1 MILPNMSYQE
11 IAAHLSSDMD
21 EALAFS
27 KKIKFARYRS
37 EAIKLKR
44 YPLFFKP
51 VGYTSSQHNKWF
63 IFPHVRNRADL
74 VSIPFSVG
82 CTFTKYNRLCL
93 FIQMDLEGENSSLK
107 FIFTNRF
114 FERYADRKGITGSL
128 TQEEIVYSFIKELGQ
143 LGLRNMENK
152 DPLHAILFYETG
164 MALGHY
170 DSVDRNLVVF
180 HSYVS
185 VLNGPNDLKKM
196 HHDWLLFRSVFN

>member
-11 IAAHLSSDMD
+11 IATHLSSDMD

-51 VGYTSSQHNKWF
+51 VGFTSSQHNKWF

-74 VSIPFSVG
+74 VSIPFYVG

-93 FIQMDLEGENSSLK
+93 FIQRGKL
-107 FIFTNRF
+107 
-114 FERYADRKGITGSL
+114 L
-128 TQEEIVYSFIKELGQ
+128 TQIHIHKQVLREICRPKRHNWFFNS
-143 LGLRNMENK
+143 RR
-152 DPLHAILFYETG
+152 DCLF
-164 MALGHY
+164 
-170 DSVDRNLVVF
+170 F
-180 HSYVS
+180 HQRA
-185 VLNGPNDLKKM
+185 
-196 HHDWLLFRSVFN
+196 WTTRT

>member
-51 VGYTSSQHNKWF
+51 VGFTSSQHNKWF

-74 VSIPFSVG
+74 VSIPFYVG
-82 CTFTKYNRLCL
+82 CTFTKNNRLCL
-93 FIQMDLEGENSSLK
+93 FIQMDLELSL
-107 FIFTNRF
+107 IH
-114 FERYADRKGITGSL
+114 I
-128 TQEEIVYSFIKELGQ
+128 
-143 LGLRNMENK
+143 
-152 DPLHAILFYETG
+152 
-164 MALGHY
+164 
-170 DSVDRNLVVF
+170 
-180 HSYVS
+180 
-185 VLNGPNDLKKM
+185 
-196 HHDWLLFRSVFN
+196 

>member
-11 IAAHLSSDMD
+11 IATHLSSDMD

-51 VGYTSSQHNKWF
+51 VGFTSSQHNKWF

-74 VSIPFSVG
+74 VSIPFYVG

-93 FIQMDLEGENSSLK
+93 FIQMDLEGKTPHSNSYSHKQVLL
-107 FIFTNRF
+107 R
-114 FERYADRKGITGSL
+114 DMPTG
-128 TQEEIVYSFIKELGQ
+128 
-143 LGLRNMENK
+143 
-152 DPLHAILFYETG
+152 TG
-164 MALGHY
+164 Y
-170 DSVDRNLVVF
+170 NLAPF
-180 HSYVS
+180 K
-185 VLNGPNDLKKM
+185 NP
-196 HHDWLLFRSVFN
+196 